1 MAENNEPKLF
11 SRTHPMTPEDEIVIT
26 GISGRFPSSK
36 NMNELSHNLYNK
48 VSPASPL
55 EPCALCA
62 LTINEI

>member
-1 MAENNEPKLF
+1 MSENNEPKLF

-48 VSPASPL
+48 VKFTSSL
-55 EPCALCA
+55 GSIMCV
-62 LTINEI
+62 